1 MRSRIIKLMR
11 APLNAL
17 HQRWSR
23 LGGRARLAAAVGG
36 MAVLGAL
43 GAGLVF
49 VLTSG
54 GGGTSGCDRPLCVEV
69 LGPSGDEVRP
79 MTPVRIRL
87 AGRVDR
93 DVAVHALQIK
103 DAPAGRFDLQHDVLT
118 FKPDWPGFALGATYD
133 VSLKLSDREVPHG
146 AEPVD
151 LGFRFTTEGK
161 LKVASAFPQD
171 GAQEVALDAAV
182 MVQFSRSVAPL
193 TVIDKRGPQGILD
206 FDPPMLGEGRW
217 LNTSLYTF
225 TPAGGGWSPSAT
237 YKARV
242 LAGLANQLGATLD
255 QDYAFSFTTLRPKVL
270 IFFPLDNTAFVA
282 PEPEIKVGFNQ
293 PIDRASAEAAFSV
306 VAEASRARVDGRFE
320 WLDDRTFLFH
330 PARPLALATTFL
342 ATVRAGVAAPG
353 VTARTAGD
361 VGWRFTTVGVPRV
374 ESTDPVN
381 GAQDAQRYGVTITF
395 SNPMDHDSVEQHV
408 AVEPK
413 QDLAPYFNWDPGD
426 LVLRLGF
433 QMPPSSPFRVTLTAD
448 AKDRYG
454 QRLAEPLDL
463 RFVTER
469 QQPGFSLFRSST
481 SGTYDAY
488 LDPVAGATSW
498 NLSQLDFALYR
509 LTREGLIAVERGGEA
524 LDPPDTDLIRR
535 WSEPIADPPLD
546 QPVITTTRL
555 TGPGEKLPEG
565 VYAIRLTA
573 PGALGFE
580 TMPIVI
586 SSANVITKWTPH
598 ELLVWMVDMRTGAP
612 LAAMPFQVLSQGA
625 GPIATGTT
633 DADGVAKVTT
643 PDPGN
648 GGYYPGYYV
657 SAVSGGRTV
666 LSGTNWN
673 NGIAP
678 WFASP
683 NIPFSFELPDMV
695 GYLYT
700 DRPIYR
706 PGETVYFKGVVRKDD
721 DARYSLPASATPLTL
736 IIRDDRGRTLESQP
750 VKLSDLGTF
759 DTKLALA
766 SEAGTGGYHAALELG
781 SVAPA
786 VPGSVSPPEEAY
798 RPQLAYVQFHVAEFR
813 KPEFEV
819 EVKPTKESYV
829 NGETIDTAV
838 SADLFFGAP
847 LAGAAVKWTAT
858 SLPYFFRPDGF
869 SGFSFSD
876 YTPAYDD
883 RDGPYYEYQQH
894 LRGTGE
900 GKTGE
905 QGTFSFRV
913 PADVASDRTSQTFT
927 VEANVTDQN
936 GQAVGAFTAVH
947 VHKGAFYIGL
957 RPDDYVATAGDDA
970 KVNVVS
976 VDPDGKTTGNVP
988 VKVSIFER
996 AWRTVRVRD
1005 ADGQQH
1011 FTSEHDDTLVQT
1023 LDVTTAAD
1031 GKGSFS
1037 FKPTRSGE
1045 YYVLAEAKDAAGNS
1059 IVSSTSVWA
1068 SSGEYASWRVGNDD
1082 TIALVADRDS
1092 YKPGDTAKILVAAPF
1107 TASRGL
1113 VTQERGRLL
1122 KSELRDFAT
1131 NSEVIEV
1138 PITEDH
1144 VPNIFVSVMLF
1155 KAPTAE
1161 NPLPQV
1167 KLGIVELKVSTDV
1180 KNLNIEIKPD
1190 RDKLGPRETVTYTI
1204 RTTDSEG
1211 RGVPAELS
1219 LALVDKSVLSL
1230 QDDLSR
1236 KPLDAFWSRRPL
1248 SVMSGSSFAT
1258 SIDRANER
1266 AVRMRQGG
1274 KGGGGGPGDE
1284 TRTFFPN
1291 TAYWNAALR
1300 TGADGRASV
1309 EVRLPDTLTTWRLT
1323 ARGITEDTR
1332 AGDAHNDIVTVKD
1345 VIIRPAVPRFLVAG
1359 DKAALGAIVHNFTG
1373 TAADIDVTLKAE
1385 GVTVAGDATQRVHV
1399 EPNADAQV
1407 RWQTAVPPRGD
1418 SVTLA
1423 FDAKAGGKS
1432 DAVKL
1437 TLPLYA
1443 FFTPETVGTAGDV
1456 TDEASEAVEV
1466 PYYVRPE
1473 SGELTVHVAP
1483 SLAAGVNTALAYI
1496 DEYPYESAEVTVSR
1510 FLPALALRRATTELG
1525 LTDVGSAD
1533 KRDVDALVQRSLQRL
1548 YNHAHVD
1555 GGWGWWPGDDS
1566 DAAITAWV
1574 LIGFGEARRAGYTVD
1589 AQVDE
1594 QAVAYLTQQFDYPR
1608 DVLAPQLD
1616 LRAYLLYALARD
1628 GHGDLGRSYALA
1640 EQHALL
1646 GNAAKAW
1653 VALAIKQAGGDDGDP
1668 RLTTLLDE
1676 LQAAAIPSAT
1686 GNHWEE
1692 AKYEPDIFSNSTQT
1706 TAQVLQAFTE
1716 FLPEH
1721 PLVDGTLRWLMV
1733 ARKEEGHWESPHD
1746 TAAALLAITGFM
1758 LVRKDAQEG
1767 YDYRIDL
1774 NGSRK
1779 LSGKAEAG
1787 KVRQD
1792 DVLVIQM
1799 KDLLK
1804 DAVNELRIQRTP
1816 GDAAGRLYYTAL
1828 LRYFTPAE
1836 EVDAANHGIGVSH
1849 AYTVGGG
1856 DAPVRGAKLG
1866 DVVKVKVTLVAPAD
1880 LNFLV
1885 LEDYLPAGLE
1895 PIDASLKTTPPEFQ
1909 RRLYE
1914 EQRKSYQVG
1923 KGYSPFGH
1931 TDIRDNRVALF
1942 ARFVPKGVYE
1952 YTYFARATTPGQF
1965 RLPPAT
1971 AYEQFFPEVWGRS
1984 DGGLFEVE
1992 APAAAGARAAPLAS
2006 AAMAEAEAVANPDA
2020 PGSPALRCCPL
2031 DLDPERAVDGRGL
2044 PLRGPVAQ
2052 VPLAP
2057 GEVQPLHHPG
2067 LDLGGVLP
2075 FGVLVRLPAV
2085 VADGLPRPD
2094 ASRYLRVYH
2103 ERRDVVVDAHERAVI
2118 DAARRGVRDA
2128 QKYDRLAAMRA
2139 EHRTVRLVHGVDA
2152 PA

>member
-1 MRSRIIKLMR
+1 MKSRIVTSMR
-11 APLNAL
+11 EALNAL
-17 HQRWSR
+17 RRRWSR
-23 LGGRARLAAAVGG
+23 LGGRARLAVAAGG
-36 MAVLGAL
+36 LAVLGAL
-43 GAGLVF
+43 IAVLVL
-49 VLTSG
+49 VLTSLG
-54 GGGTSGCDRPLCVEV
+54 GGKSGCDRPLCVEV

-93 DVAVHALQIK
+93 DVAVHGLQIAN
-103 DAPAGRFDLQHDVLT
+103 APGGRFDLEHDMLT
-118 FKPDWPGFALGATYD
+118 FKPEWPGFALGTTYD
-133 VSLKLSDREVPHG
+133 VSLKLSERDVPLG
-146 AEPVD
+146 ADPVD

-171 GAQEVALDAAV
+171 GAQEVGLDAAV

-193 TVIDKRGPQGILD
+193 TVVDKRGPQGILA
-206 FDPPMLGEGRW
+206 FDPPMPGEGRW

-225 TPAGGGWSPSAT
+225 TPAGAGWSPSTT
-237 YKARV
+237 YRARV

-270 IFFPLDNTAFVA
+270 TLFPLDNTKFVA

-306 VAEASRARVDGRFE
+306 VAETSRARVDGRFA

-330 PARPLALATTFL
+330 PARPLVLATTFL
-342 ATVRAGVAAPG
+342 ATVRAGVTAPG
-353 VTARTAGD
+353 VTARTTED
-361 VGWRFTTVGVPRV
+361 VGWRFTTIGVPRI
-374 ESTDPVN
+374 ESTDPTN
-381 GAQDAQRYGVTITF
+381 GAQSAQRYGVTITF
-395 SNPMDHDSVEQHV
+395 SNPMDHDSVEKHV

-413 QDLAPYFNWDPGD
+413 PDVDPYFNWDPGD

-433 QMPPSSPFRVTLTAD
+433 QMPPSAAFRVTLTTD
-448 AKDRYG
+448 AKDRYS
-454 QRLAEPLDL
+454 QHLAEPLDL

-488 LDPVAGATSW
+488 LDPVVGATSW

-509 LTREGLIAVERGGEA
+509 LTREALIAVERGGQA
-524 LDPPDTDLIRR
+524 LDPPDIDLVRR
-535 WSEPIADPPLD
+535 WSEPIANPPLD
-546 QPVITTTRL
+546 RPVATTTRL
-555 TGPGEKLPEG
+555 AAPGEKLAEG
-565 VYAIRLTA
+565 IYAIRVTA
-573 PGALGFE
+573 PGTPGFE
-580 TMPIVI
+580 TMPFVV
-586 SSANVITKWTPH
+586 SSANVITKWTSR
-598 ELLVWMVDMRTGAP
+598 ELLVWMVDMQTGAP
-612 LAAMPFQVLSQGA
+612 LAGLPFEVLNQGA
-625 GPIATGTT
+625 GTLATGTT
-633 DADGVAKVTT
+633 DADGIAKVAVPTA
-643 PDPGN
+643 GN
-648 GGYYPGYYV
+648 GYYPGYYI
-657 SAVSGGRTV
+657 SAVSDGRTV

-683 NIPFSFELPDMV
+683 NIPFSFELPDTV

-721 DARYSLPASATPLTL
+721 DARYSLPTSATPLTL
-736 IIRDDRGRTLESQP
+736 SIRDDRGHTVESQP
-750 VKLSDLGTF
+750 VTLSDVGTF
-759 DTKLALA
+759 DAKLALA
-766 SEAGTGGYHAALELG
+766 SEAGTGGYFAALELG
-781 SVAPA
+781 SVDPA
-786 VPGSVSPPEEAY
+786 EPGSISPPQEAY
-798 RPQLAYVQFHVAEFR
+798 RPQLAYAQFQVAEFR

-819 EVKPTKESYV
+819 NVKPSKESYV

-847 LAGAAVKWTAT
+847 LAGADIKWTAT
-858 SLPYFFRPDGF
+858 SQPYFFRSDDF
-869 SGFSFSD
+869 SGYSFSD

-883 RDGPYYEYQQH
+883 SNGPNYEFQQH
-894 LRGTGE
+894 VRGTGE
-900 GKTGE
+900 GKTDA
-905 QGTFSFRV
+905 QGRFSFSV
-913 PADVASDRTSQTFT
+913 PADVVNDRTSQTFT
-927 VEANVTDQN
+927 LEANVTDQN
-936 GQAVGAFTAVH
+936 GQAVGAFTAAP
-947 VHKGAFYIGL
+947 VHKGQFYIGL
-957 RPDDYVATAGDDA
+957 RPDDYVATAGGDA
-970 KVNVVS
+970 KVSVVT

-988 VKVSIFER
+988 VKISILER
-996 AWRTVRVRD
+996 KWRTVRVRD

-1011 FTSEHDDTLVQT
+1011 FKSEHDDTLAQA
-1023 LDVTTAAD
+1023 LDVVTAAD

-1037 FKPTRSGE
+1037 FQPQHSGE
-1045 YYVLAEAKDAAGNS
+1045 YYVLAEAKDAAANTV
-1059 IVSSTSVWA
+1059 VSSTSVWA

-1082 TIALVADRDS
+1082 TITLVADRDS

-1107 TASRGL
+1107 AASRGL

-1122 KSELRDFAT
+1122 RSELRDFTT
-1131 NSEVIEV
+1131 NSEVIDV
-1138 PITEDH
+1138 PITDEH
-1144 VPNIFVSVMLF
+1144 VPNVFVSVMLF
-1155 KAPTAE
+1155 KPPAGG

-1180 KNLNIEIKPD
+1180 KKLNIEITPG
-1190 RDKLGPRETVTYTI
+1190 RDKLGPRETVHYSI

-1230 QDDLSR
+1230 QEDLSR

-1248 SVMSGSSFAT
+1248 GVISASSFAT
-1258 SIDRANER
+1258 SIDRANEL
-1266 AVRMRQGG
+1266 AIRMRQGG

-1300 TGADGRASV
+1300 TDSDGRASV
-1309 EVRLPDTLTTWRLT
+1309 DVQLPDTLTTWRLT
-1323 ARGITEDTR
+1323 ARGITEDTK
-1332 AGDAHNDIVTVKD
+1332 AGDAHNDIVTAKD

-1373 TAADIDVTLKAE
+1373 AAADIDVTLKAD
-1385 GVTVAGDATQRVHV
+1385 GVTVSGDASQRVHV
-1399 EPNADAQV
+1399 EANADAQV
-1407 RWQTAVPPRGD
+1407 RWETAVPPGRD
-1418 SVTLA
+1418 NVTLA
-1423 FDAKAGGKS
+1423 FEAKAGGKS

-1443 FFTPETVGTAGDV
+1443 FFTPETVGTAGEV
-1456 TDEASEAVEV
+1456 TDQASEAIEV
-1466 PYYVRPE
+1466 PYYVRPDA
-1473 SGELTVHVAP
+1473 GELTVHVAP
-1483 SLAAGVNTALAYI
+1483 SLAAGVNTALTYL
-1496 DEYPYESAEVTVSR
+1496 DEYPWESAEVTVSR
-1510 FLPALALRRATTELG
+1510 FLPVLALQRATTELG
-1525 LTDVGSAD
+1525 LKDVGSGD

-1548 YNHAHVD
+1548 YNNQHVD
-1555 GGWGWWPGDDS
+1555 GGWGWWSGDDS
-1566 DAAITAWV
+1566 DPAITAWAM
-1574 LIGFGEARRAGYTVD
+1574 IGLGEARRAGYTVD
-1589 AQVDE
+1589 ARVDE
-1594 QAVAYLTQQFDYPR
+1594 QAVAYLTQQLDQVR
-1608 DVLAPQLD
+1608 DVVSPQLD
-1616 LRAYLLYALARD
+1616 LRAYVLYALARD

-1653 VALAIKQAGGDDGDP
+1653 VALAIKQGRGNGGDP

-1676 LQAAAIPSAT
+1676 LQTAAIPSAT

-1692 AKYEPDIFSNSTQT
+1692 STYDPNVFGNSTQT

-1716 FLPEH
+1716 FLPEQ

-1733 ARKEEGHWESPHD
+1733 ARKDGGHWESPHD
-1746 TAAALLAITGFM
+1746 TAAALLAITDFM
-1758 LVRKDAQEG
+1758 LVRKDAQAS

-1799 KDLLK
+1799 KDLPK
-1804 DAVNELRIQRTP
+1804 DTVNELRLQRTP
-1816 GDAAGRLYYTAL
+1816 GDAAGRLYYTAH

-1849 AYTVGGG
+1849 QYSVG
-1856 DAPVRGAKLG
+1856 DSDTPVRSAKLG

-1895 PIDASLKTTPPEFQ
+1895 PIDASLKTTTPEFQ
-1909 RRLYE
+1909 RRLSE

-1923 KGYSPFGH
+1923 KAYSPFGH

-1942 ARFVPKGVYE
+1942 ARFVAKGVYE
-1952 YTYFARATTPGQF
+1952 YTYFARAMTPGEF

-1984 DGGLFEVE
+1984 DGGLFTVE
-1992 APAAAGARAAPLAS
+1992 ATGAPAASAP
-2006 AAMAEAEAVANPDA
+2006 AAMVASSSCRSD
-2020 PGSPALRCCPL
+2020 C
-2031 DLDPERAVDGRGL
+2031 
-2044 PLRGPVAQ
+2044 
-2052 VPLAP
+2052 
-2057 GEVQPLHHPG
+2057 
-2067 LDLGGVLP
+2067 
-2075 FGVLVRLPAV
+2075 
-2085 VADGLPRPD
+2085 
-2094 ASRYLRVYH
+2094 
-2103 ERRDVVVDAHERAVI
+2103 
-2118 DAARRGVRDA
+2118 DAAWAAGLAMAVSGSARRSG
-2128 QKYDRLAAMRA
+2128 DRRN
-2139 EHRTVRLVHGVDA
+2139 R
-2152 PA
+2152 

>member
-1 MRSRIIKLMR
+1 MRSRIAASVAQTFR
-11 APLNAL
+11 A
-17 HQRWSR
+17 QGRRWSR
-23 LGGRARLAAAVGG
+23 LSGRGRLVAAGGAL
-36 MAVLGAL
+36 AVLGAL
-43 GAGLVF
+43 VAGLVL

-54 GGGTSGCDRPLCVEV
+54 GGGKSNCDRPLCVEV
-69 LGPSGDEVRP
+69 LGPSGDAVRP
-79 MTPVRIRL
+79 MTPVTIRL

-93 DVAVHALQIK
+93 NVAVHALQIK
-103 DAPAGRFDLQHDVLT
+103 DAPAGHFDLQHDVLT
-118 FKPDWPGFALGATYD
+118 FKPDWPGFALGTTYD
-133 VSLKLSDREVPHG
+133 VSLKLSDREVPRG
-146 AEPVD
+146 ADPVD

-161 LKVASAFPQD
+161 LNVASAFPQD
-171 GAQEVALDAAV
+171 GAQEVGLDAAV
-182 MVQFSRSVAPL
+182 MLQFSRSVAPL

-225 TPAGGGWSPSAT
+225 APAGAGWSPSTT

-255 QDYAFSFTTLRPKVL
+255 QDYVFSFTTLRPKVL
-270 IFFPLDNTAFVA
+270 TFFPLDNTTFVA

-293 PIDRASAEAAFSV
+293 PIDRASAEGAFSV

-330 PARPLALATTFL
+330 PARPIALATTFL
-342 ATVRAGVAAPG
+342 ATVRAGVTAPG
-353 VTARTAGD
+353 VTARTADD
-361 VGWRFTTVGVPRV
+361 VGWRFTTVGVPRIA
-374 ESTDPVN
+374 STDPLN
-381 GAQDAQRYGVTITF
+381 GAQSAQRYGVTITF
-395 SNPMDHDSVEQHV
+395 SNPMDHDSVEKHI

-413 QDLAPYFNWDPGD
+413 PDAEPYFNWDPGD

-433 QMPPSSPFRVTLTAD
+433 QMPPSAPFRVTLTTD
-448 AKDRYG
+448 AQDRYG
-454 QRLAEPLDL
+454 QHLAEPLDL

-498 NLSQLDFALYR
+498 NLNELDFALYH
-509 LTREGLIAVERGGEA
+509 LTSEGLIAGERGGQT

-535 WSEPIADPPLD
+535 WSEPIANPLLD

-555 TGPGEKLPEG
+555 AGTGEKLPEG
-565 VYAIRLTA
+565 IYAIRVTA
-573 PGALGFE
+573 PGTLGFE

-598 ELLVWMVDMRTGAP
+598 ELLVWMVDMQSGAP
-612 LAAMPFQVLSQGA
+612 LAGMPFQVLSRDA
-625 GPIATGTT
+625 GPIATGIT

-643 PDPGN
+643 PDPGS
-648 GGYYPGYYV
+648 GDYYPGYYV

-721 DARYSLPASATPLTL
+721 DARYSLPPSATPLTL
-736 IIRDDRGRTLESQP
+736 TIRDDRGHTIESQP
-750 VKLSDLGTF
+750 VQLSDLGTF
-759 DTKLALA
+759 DTKLSLS
-766 SEAGTGGYHAALELG
+766 SEAGTGGYYAALELG

-786 VPGSVSPPEEAY
+786 VPGSISPPAEAY
-798 RPQLAYVQFHVAEFR
+798 RPQLAYVQFQVAEFR

-819 EVKPTKESYV
+819 SVKPSKESYV

-858 SLPYFFRPDGF
+858 SQPYFFRPDDF
-869 SGFSFSD
+869 SGYSFTD
-876 YTPAYDD
+876 YTPTYDD
-883 RDGPYYEYQQH
+883 SQGPYYEYQQL

-900 GKTGE
+900 GKTDA
-905 QGTFSFRV
+905 QGGFSFSV
-913 PADVASDRTSQTFT
+913 PADVANDRTSQTFT
-927 VEANVTDQN
+927 LEANVTDQN
-936 GQAVGAFTAVH
+936 GQAVGAFAAVH
-947 VHKGAFYIGL
+947 VHKGRFYIGL
-957 RPDDYVATAGDDA
+957 RPDDYIATAGDDA

-988 VKVSIFER
+988 AKVSIFER
-996 AWRTVRVRD
+996 KWRTVRVRD

-1011 FTSEHDDTLVQT
+1011 FQSEHDDTLVQA
-1023 LDVTTAAD
+1023 LDVVTAAD
-1031 GKGSFS
+1031 GKGAFS
-1037 FKPTRSGE
+1037 FKPQYSGE
-1045 YYVLAEAKDAAGNS
+1045 YYVLAEAKDSAGNA
-1059 IVSSTSVWA
+1059 VLSSTSVRA

-1082 TIALVADRDS
+1082 TITLVADRDT

-1131 NSEVIEV
+1131 NSEVIDV

-1144 VPNIFVSVMLF
+1144 VPNVFVSVMLF
-1155 KAPTAE
+1155 KAPTAD

-1180 KNLNIEIKPD
+1180 KKLNIEISPD
-1190 RDKLGPRETVTYTI
+1190 HDKLGPRETVKYTI
-1204 RTTDSEG
+1204 RTTDSDG
-1211 RGVPAELS
+1211 HGVPAELS

-1236 KPLDAFWSRRPL
+1236 KPLDAFWSRRSL
-1248 SVMSGSSFAT
+1248 SVISGSSFAA
-1258 SIDRANER
+1258 SIDRANEL
-1266 AVRMRQGG
+1266 AIRMTQGG
-1274 KGGGGGPGDE
+1274 KGGGGGPGDQ

-1300 TGADGRASV
+1300 TDADGRATV
-1309 EVRLPDTLTTWRLT
+1309 DVQLPDTLTTWRLT
-1323 ARGITEDTR
+1323 ARGITEDTK
-1332 AGDAHNDIVTVKD
+1332 AGDAYNDIVTAKD

-1373 TAADIDVTLKAE
+1373 AAADIDVTLKAD
-1385 GVTVAGDATQRVHV
+1385 GVTVSGDASQRVHV
-1399 EPNADAQV
+1399 EANADAQV
-1407 RWQTAVPPRGD
+1407 RWETTVPPGRD
-1418 SVTLA
+1418 SATLA
-1423 FDAKAGGKS
+1423 FEAKAGGKS

-1443 FFTPETVGTAGDV
+1443 FFTPETAGTAGEV
-1456 TDEASEAVEV
+1456 TDQASEAVDV
-1466 PYYVRPE
+1466 PYYVRPDA
-1473 SGELTVHVAP
+1473 GELTVHVAP
-1483 SLAAGVNTALAYI
+1483 SLAAGVNTALTYI
-1496 DEYPYESAEVTVSR
+1496 DEYPWESAEVTVSR
-1510 FLPALALRRATTELG
+1510 FLPALALQRATTELG
-1525 LTDVGSAD
+1525 LTDVGSGD

-1548 YNHAHVD
+1548 YSNQHVD
-1555 GGWGWWPGDDS
+1555 GGWGWWSGDDS
-1566 DAAITAWV
+1566 DPAITAWAA
-1574 LIGFGEARRAGYTVD
+1574 IGFGEARRAGYTVD
-1589 AQVDE
+1589 ARVDE
-1594 QAVAYLTQQFDYPR
+1594 QAVAYLTQQFDLVR
-1608 DVLAPQLD
+1608 DVAAPQLD

-1653 VALAIKQAGGDDGDP
+1653 VALAIRQGGGNDSDP

-1692 AKYEPDIFSNSTQT
+1692 AKYDPNVFGNSTQT
-1706 TAQVLQAFTE
+1706 TAQVLQAFTA
-1716 FLPEH
+1716 FLPAQ

-1746 TAAALLAITGFM
+1746 TAAALLAITDFM
-1758 LVRKDAQEG
+1758 LVRKDAQAN

-1787 KVRQD
+1787 KVQQD

-1804 DAVNELRIQRTP
+1804 DTVNELRLQRTP
-1816 GDAAGRLYYTAL
+1816 GDAAGRLYYTAH

-1836 EVDAANHGIGVSH
+1836 EVDAANYGIGVSH
-1849 AYTVGGG
+1849 QYAVGDS

-1895 PIDASLKTTPPEFQ
+1895 PIDTSLKTTPPEFQ
-1909 RRLYE
+1909 RQLSE
-1914 EQRKSYQVG
+1914 AQRKSYQVG

-1942 ARFVPKGVYE
+1942 ARFVAKAVYE
-1952 YTYFARATTPGQF
+1952 YTYFARATTPGEF

-1971 AYEQFFPEVWGRS
+1971 AYEQFFPEVSGRS
-1984 DGGLFEVE
+1984 DGGLFTV
-1992 APAAAGARAAPLAS
+1992 
-2006 AAMAEAEAVANPDA
+2006 
-2020 PGSPALRCCPL
+2020 
-2031 DLDPERAVDGRGL
+2031 
-2044 PLRGPVAQ
+2044 
-2052 VPLAP
+2052 
-2057 GEVQPLHHPG
+2057 
-2067 LDLGGVLP
+2067 GG
-2075 FGVLVRLPAV
+2075 
-2085 VADGLPRPD
+2085 
-2094 ASRYLRVYH
+2094 
-2103 ERRDVVVDAHERAVI
+2103 
-2118 DAARRGVRDA
+2118 
-2128 QKYDRLAAMRA
+2128 
-2139 EHRTVRLVHGVDA
+2139 
-2152 PA
+2152 